1 VDINGAIG
9 RLPLRLK
16 CRVLYLPRRDDG
28 EDGSAKERGGDV
40 CPSTAKVRSCSFPGG
55 TTGKVAPPR
64 NEAETDGAGSH
75 QLGLRPKL

>member
-28 EDGSAKERGGDV
+28 EDGS
-40 CPSTAKVRSCSFPGG
+40 T
-55 TTGKVAPPR
+55 R
-64 NEAETDGAGSH
+64 NEAETDGAGPH
-75 QLGLRPKL
+75 QLGPPTQALAAWTALDSAHGFSD